1 MPVSVVP
8 PALVLA
14 ERARHPGDPAGVA
27 LVVGRVPAAV
37 VVAVGEAPVP
47 RNSFERLTL
56 KYFVFTNLINVFKSA
71 VS

>member
-37 VVAVGEAPVP
+37 GVAVGEAPVP
-47 RNSFERLTL
+47 REKRFEYLAL
-56 KYFVFTNLINVFKSA
+56 NYFVFTNLSNVFK
-71 VS
+71 